1 MAHLLPASSRVPSA
15 PQPCLRRSSA
25 SAAGIRQA
33 LLAQRDAITNWQAF
47 SDANAVVGWDEA
59 VPNVCSWS
67 GVNCTT
73 DGTVYRL
80 DWSCDNCLHCPLIKE
95 WDFNL
100 CALPHAQ
107 GRLAPEL
114 ANIT

>member
-1 MAHLLPASSRVPSA
+1 M
-15 PQPCLRRSSA
+15 PQPCLRRSPAHA

-80 DWSCDNCLHCPLIKE
+80 DWSCDNCLHCPLIRE

-100 CALPHAQ
+100 CAQPHAQ